1 MLGRKQSI
9 RADIMAP
16 DYVQDESLNENAEID
31 WVNKVN
37 TLTISPNENGNMDN
51 VFLIN
56 TIRLFSTALGPTVDA
71 FLRATEFTLR
81 QSQYSKNF

>member
-9 RADIMAP
+9 RVDIMVT

-37 TLTISPNENGNMDN
+37 LLDMNM
-51 VFLIN
+51 V
-56 TIRLFSTALGPTVDA
+56 V
-71 FLRATEFTLR
+71 
-81 QSQYSKNF
+81 

>member
-9 RADIMAP
+9 RVDIMVT

-37 TLTISPNENGNMDN
+37 LLDMNM
-51 VFLIN
+51 VVK
-56 TIRLFSTALGPTVDA
+56 IRMDSMNLNIIIYIVNFIILLF
-71 FLRATEFTLR
+71 
-81 QSQYSKNF
+81 

>member
-16 DYVQDESLNENAEID
+16 DYVQEESLNENTEID

-37 TLTISPNENGNMDN
+37 SSFYI
-51 VFLIN
+51 
-56 TIRLFSTALGPTVDA
+56 A
-71 FLRATEFTLR
+71 FK
-81 QSQYSKNF
+81 QI